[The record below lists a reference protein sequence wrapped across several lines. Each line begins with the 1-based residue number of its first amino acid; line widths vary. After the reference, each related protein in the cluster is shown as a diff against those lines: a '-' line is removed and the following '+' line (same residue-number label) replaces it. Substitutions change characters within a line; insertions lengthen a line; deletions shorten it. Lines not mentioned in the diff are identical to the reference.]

1 MNIRK
6 VTQILQTRKYSSTDK
21 VQMEKYCE
29 IFVELVVE
37 TEKALEILP
46 LFLLR
51 FKISASLR
59 ISVLLYFIF

>member
-1 MNIRK
+1 
-6 VTQILQTRKYSSTDK
+6 
-21 VQMEKYCE
+21 MEKYCE

-59 ISVLLYFIF
+59 ISVLLYSIF